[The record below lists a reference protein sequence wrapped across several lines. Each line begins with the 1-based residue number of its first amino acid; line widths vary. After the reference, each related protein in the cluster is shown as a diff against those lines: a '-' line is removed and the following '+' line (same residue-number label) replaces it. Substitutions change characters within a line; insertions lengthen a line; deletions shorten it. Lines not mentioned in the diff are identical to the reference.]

1 MSEPDIVINL
11 SNLEELNILKARGLK
26 KELLSIIRNRAYRQ
40 LYKILNKIPMSK
52 YEEDNKERYKLMFK
66 LLKRIKAIEPSDNM
80 SLGNYI
86 LSRNGV
92 Q

>member
-11 SNLEELNILKARGLK
+11 SNLEELNILKVRGLK
-26 KELLSIIRNRAYRQ
+26 KKLLSIIRNRAYRQ

-52 YEEDNKERYKLMFK
+52 DEGDNKERYKLMFK
-66 LLKRIKAIEPSDNM
+66 LLKRIKAIEPRDNL

-86 LSRNGV
+86 VSRNGV